1 MIEEKEYDLFMG
13 ENRNYYYYDGELYT
27 KTFPLVWARTHFD
40 GTGPGSCKYCK
51 QNGSW
56 NGVFVAY
63 CCKCAEI
70 YKFTRGYGIRHG
82 IHRGEDNIYP
92 CSDNYE
98 NSVTNTYMK
107 GICIDYIGDRMN
119 FVDSAGM
126 HRFDSTNVTMDKI
139 AEKNKIEYLTKLD
152 KDLEEA
158 WKLKVTWGKIR
169 KQMEEEDGVF
179 KF

>member
-1 MIEEKEYDLFMG
+1 
-13 ENRNYYYYDGELYT
+13 
-27 KTFPLVWARTHFD
+27 
-40 GTGPGSCKYCK
+40 
-51 QNGSW
+51 
-56 NGVFVAY
+56 
-63 CCKCAEI
+63 
-70 YKFTRGYGIRHG
+70 
-82 IHRGEDNIYP
+82 
-92 CSDNYE
+92 
-98 NSVTNTYMK
+98 MK